1 MGQTPQE
8 SADPQEL
15 EEGGELMAEKTVKK
29 TVKKSIRKTG
39 IGDTFCA
46 NLKLI
51 CDKRHVPA
59 ENVMGYMGV
68 CRATYYDRMKHPDRW
83 TVSNIESAAKMFE
96 IPVGDLMMRMLTPE
110 EVA

>member
-1 MGQTPQE
+1 
-8 SADPQEL
+8 
-15 EEGGELMAEKTVKK
+15 MAEKTVKK
-29 TVKKSIRKTG
+29 TAKKTAKKTVRNMG

-96 IPVGDLMMRMLTPE
+96 IPVGDLMMRMLKPE
-110 EVA
+110 EVV